1 MRGAGPYIPASAA
14 VDGALILIQTKTNG
28 FMLRGIHK
36 ASANWLG
43 RIVMGVV
50 LGLIAISF
58 AIWGIGDIFRGFG
71 QSTVATIGGSEI
83 RVEPFRQLYQDRLQQ
98 LGRNLGRPILPDQA
112 RALGLDRQLLAQL
125 IAETVADERA
135 QALRLG
141 ISDAEIARQITENPN
156 FKGITGQ
163 FDRAQ
168 FDQVLRNNGYT
179 EARFLDEQRR
189 TALRQHLV
197 GTVSAEAAVPKTA
210 LEAFNR
216 FQNEERSIEYV
227 VLGPSQAG
235 DIPAPTPEVLAKYFE
250 ERKVVFRAP
259 EFRKITLVVLTP
271 ADIASSIEVSE
282 ADLKKAFAE
291 RRARFDTP
299 ERRHLMQIVF
309 PNMEEASAAAD
320 KLAKGTTF
328 EALAAERGL
337 KESDIDLGTVVKTA
351 VVDRAVA
358 DAAFALKAGD
368 ISAPVQGRFGIAI
381 VKAVSIEPAKTK
393 SFDEVSADLKRE
405 IATERA
411 KHDLMNM
418 QEKVEDERLG
428 GATLA
433 DAARK
438 FNLKPRT
445 IEADHTGN
453 GPDGKA
459 VADLPQGVDVLS
471 AAFTAEVHSEN
482 EPLRLPNDGGYVW
495 YDVESI
501 TRSRERSL
509 DEVKDQV
516 TARWRDDQVA
526 ARLKTKATDM
536 IDKAK
541 AGTPFAEVA
550 AADKLKVEWRP
561 GIRRGSQPAGI
572 SIAAIAVI
580 FATPKDAVGS
590 VDGAKPTERVVFRVT
605 EVKMPPLDPN
615 SAEAKRIDE
624 ALRSRIGA
632 DLVAQYIARLQSEVG
647 VTINQSALNQVTGGG
662 TQN

>member
-1 MRGAGPYIPASAA
+1 
-14 VDGALILIQTKTNG
+14 
-28 FMLRGIHK
+28 
-36 ASANWLG
+36 
-43 RIVMGVV
+43 
-50 LGLIAISF
+50 
-58 AIWGIGDIFRGFG
+58 
-71 QSTVATIGGSEI
+71 
-83 RVEPFRQLYQDRLQQ
+83 
-98 LGRNLGRPILPDQA
+98 
-112 RALGLDRQLLAQL
+112 
-125 IAETVADERA
+125 
-135 QALRLG
+135 
-141 ISDAEIARQITENPN
+141 
-156 FKGITGQ
+156 
-163 FDRAQ
+163 
-168 FDQVLRNNGYT
+168 
-179 EARFLDEQRR
+179 
-189 TALRQHLV
+189 
-197 GTVSAEAAVPKTA
+197 

-216 FQNEERSIEYV
+216 FQNEERTIEYV

-235 DIPAPTPEVLAKYFE
+235 EIPSPTPELLAKYFE

-271 ADIASSIEVSE
+271 ADLASSIEVSE
-282 ADLKKAFAE
+282 ADLKKAYAE
-291 RRARFDTP
+291 RHARFDTP
-299 ERRHLMQIVF
+299 ERRQLKQIVF
-309 PNMEEASAAAD
+309 PNMEEARTAAD

-351 VVDRAVA
+351 VVDRSVA

-368 ISAPVQGRFGIAI
+368 VSAPVQGRFGIAI
-381 VKAVSIEPAKTK
+381 VKAVSIEPAKTM

-411 KHDLMNM
+411 KHDLINM
-418 QEKVEDERLG
+418 QEKIEDERLG

-438 FNLKPRT
+438 FNLKPRM
-445 IEADHTGN
+445 IEADRTGN
-453 GPDGKA
+453 GSDGKA
-459 VADLPQGVDVLS
+459 VPDLPQGVDVLS
-471 AAFTAEVHSEN
+471 AAFTAEVHGEN

-501 TRSRERSL
+501 TPSRERPL

-536 IDKAK
+536 IDKIK

-550 AADKLKVEWRP
+550 AADKLKLEWRP
-561 GIRRGSQPAGI
+561 GIQRGSQPAGVPI
-572 SIAAIAVI
+572 GAIAVI
-580 FATPKDAVGS
+580 FATPKDAAGS

-605 EVKMPPLDPN
+605 EVKLPPFDPN
-615 SAEAKRIDE
+615 SAAAKRIDE